1 MNVFVLNMEYA
12 YGTISDTACVGVYDT
27 EEKAQKAMEEK
38 IDISEKKWKEHW
50 DADSTKHLNIIKGK
64 GNGVI
69 SAVGAYKYFTITEKE
84 IE

>member
-12 YGTISDTACVGVYDT
+12 YGIINGTDCMGVYDT

-38 IDISEKKWKEHW
+38 IDISEKKWKEQW

-64 GNGVI
+64 RNGVI
-69 SAVGAYKYFTITEKE
+69 SAVGPYKYFTITEKE

>member
-38 IDISEKKWKEHW
+38 IDISEKNGK
-50 DADSTKHLNIIKGK
+50 NIGMLIAPNTLTLSK
-64 GNGVI
+64 VREM
-69 SAVGAYKYFTITEKE
+69 V
-84 IE
+84 